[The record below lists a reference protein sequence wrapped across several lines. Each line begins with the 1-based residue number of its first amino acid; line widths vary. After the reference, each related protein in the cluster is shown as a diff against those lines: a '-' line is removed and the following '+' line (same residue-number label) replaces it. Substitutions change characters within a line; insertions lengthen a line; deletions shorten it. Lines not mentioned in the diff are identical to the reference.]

1 MIETKIEWDGR
12 DGKIIEDGTIEVALL
27 AATEEAK
34 PLVEKLY
41 EIANRYGVSIH
52 TSTADMHHLD
62 GEIGKYVSVDADYTL
77 NNVRHFISQ
86 TKMRHRDSY
95 SIDKYVWMP
104 DEGKEP
110 YEDSPCEIKTCG

>member
-1 MIETKIEWDGR
+1 MTETKIEWNGKNGR
-12 DGKIIEDGTIEVALL
+12 VVEDGTIETALL

-52 TSTADMHHLD
+52 TSTADMRRFD
-62 GEIGKYVSVDADYTL
+62 GEISEYVSVDADYTI
-77 NNVRHFISQ
+77 NNVRHFVSQ
-86 TKMRHRDSY
+86 TKMKHRDNY
-95 SIDKYVWMP
+95 DICKYVWMP

-110 YEDSPCEIKTCG
+110 YEDSPCEIKVCV